1 MCAIL
6 LKNASL
12 VCFDP
17 ISIETCDLK
26 IADGKIQ
33 EISKTIVIQENDEL
47 IDCSNKLVF
56 PGIVCAHTHLYSAL
70 ARGMPAPKQTPT
82 NFYEILKYIWWRL
95 DRALDEETIYWSAIA
110 GGIDAIRSGTTTLID
125 HHASPEYITNS
136 LSIIKQAL
144 SDLGLRAALCYEVTD
159 RNGLGGRDLGVKE
172 SRDIL
177 AKLTEGQGLYKA
189 LVGGHA
195 AFTLSDDS
203 LNILSNLAEEFN
215 CGVHIHVAEDLLDEE
230 DAPKNYQMSLVR
242 RLENAKILRPGTI
255 LAHCTHFDKE
265 ALRIAQM
272 SGSWLIHNPRSNM
285 NNSVGYARVLDFGS
299 RSALGTD
306 GIGADMFEEAKFAFY
321 KSRDAKTQLSA
332 ESVLGLLAGGQH
344 LASEIF
350 NEQLQKLDIGTSA
363 DLVLFDYPSPTP
375 LTADNFAWHFIFG
388 MSSNQV
394 NSVMVNGKF
403 LLRDGKHQ
411 TINPL
416 EAMEKTRQAANKLWQ
431 KMQEL

>member
-17 ISIETCDLK
+17 INIDICDLRIDK
-26 IADGKIQ
+26 GKVIERDKPLIAQQD
-33 EISKTIVIQENDEL
+33 DEV
-47 IDCSNKLVF
+47 IDCSEKLVF

-70 ARGMPAPKQTPT
+70 ARGMPPPKQTPT

-110 GGIDAIRSGTTTLID
+110 GGLDAIGSGTTTLID
-125 HHASPEYITNS
+125 HHASPEFITNS

-144 SDLGLRAALCYEVTD
+144 SDLGLRAVLCYEVTD
-159 RNGLGGRDLGVKE
+159 RNGLDGRDLGLKE
-172 SRDIL
+172 SRD
-177 AKLTEGQGLYKA
+177 ALTNSGGLYRA

-195 AFTLSDDS
+195 AFTLDNTS
-203 LNILSNLAEEFN
+203 LKALADLASEFN
-215 CGVHIHVAEDLLDEE
+215 CGVHIHVAEDLLDQKH
-230 DAPKNYQMSLVR
+230 APEHYQMSLIE
-242 RLENAKILRPGTI
+242 RLEQTGVLRPGSI
-255 LAHCTHFDKE
+255 LAHCTHFDKD

-272 SGSWLIHNPRSNM
+272 SGCWLVHNPRSNM
-285 NNSVGYARVLDFGS
+285 NNSVGYAKVLDFGS

-321 KSRDAKTQLSA
+321 KSRDAKTPLSA
-332 ESVLGLLAGGQH
+332 ERILSLLAGGQH

-350 NEQLQKLDIGTSA
+350 DEQLQTLNIGASA

-375 LTADNFAWHFIFG
+375 LTAENFAWHFIFG
-388 MSSNQV
+388 MSSAQIS
-394 NSVMVNGKF
+394 SVMVQGKF
-403 LLRDGKHQ
+403 LLKDGKYQ
-411 TINPL
+411 TINAV
-416 EAMEKTRQAANKLWQ
+416 EATEKTRQAAIKLWK